1 MGNNVPAF
9 NSWRTRGSVG
19 QEGGTVKNLRWII
32 GLLAVLAL
40 VAAACGGNDDDD
52 SGADIPAAAIQA
64 PDDMDDEM
72 DESMDDDMD
81 DEMDES
87 MDDDMDDEM
96 DESVDDDMDDEMDE
110 SMDDDMDDSDAEPVA
125 TEEPEVDP
133 CEAVDLEATDIGITE
148 DTITVLVMADVGSPL
163 APGLFQGSI
172 DGVKAWAN
180 HVNSE
185 GGLACRQVEV
195 IEHDSAIN
203 PTETTNGFL
212 VACEEAF
219 ALVGT
224 TALFAL
230 DTTDLQTCS
239 DAHGND
245 IGVPDFAYITT
256 EPPHQCSV
264 VTFATSRPNSECPYA
279 GTGDRAVQSQVG
291 HVQWLLENID
301 PNING
306 VYLVPS
312 DLPSTIATSMPQ
324 VRSFQEIGV
333 VIDGEPG
340 VSGFTTQSEYGA
352 YIQIMRDNDSN
363 FAYSG
368 SDDQSMI
375 KWRSE
380 AEAQGLD
387 TDSVIWMCQLACY
400 TPSFLEAGDV
410 VENTY
415 MWIWFLPFD
424 EADTN
429 QELADFMEAIDDPFP
444 PAWAAGSWADGVLF
458 EQVVNGIVAES
469 GPNGLTRQAV
479 LDGARNLT
487 SFDVN
492 GWWSPADYSTT
503 ENIMPC
509 FMLMQVQNNEFVRV
523 HPAERGELDCNP
535 DNVVGLT
542 SDWGAE
548 FGG

>member
-1 MGNNVPAF
+1 MKHF
-9 NSWRTRGSVG
+9 
-19 QEGGTVKNLRWII
+19 RWLIC
-32 GLLAVLAL
+32 LLAVFAL

-52 SGADIPAAAIQA
+52 SGAAAPDVA
-64 PDDMDDEM
+64 PTEAPDDEMDDDMDDEMDESMDDEMDDDMDDEM

-87 MDDDMDDEM
+87 MDDDMDD
-96 DESVDDDMDDEMDE
+96 DEP
-110 SMDDDMDDSDAEPVA
+110 EPVA

-133 CEAVDLEATDIGITE
+133 CEAVDLEATDIGITS

-172 DGVKAWAN
+172 DGVKAWAD

-230 DTTDLQTCS
+230 DTTDLQSCP
-239 DAHGND
+239 DAAGND

-279 GTGDRAVQSQVG
+279 GTGPRAVQSQVG
-291 HVQWLLENID
+291 HVQWLLENVES
-301 PNING
+301 NLNG

-312 DLPSTIATSMPQ
+312 DLPSTIASTMPQ
-324 VRSFQEIGV
+324 LRSFQELGI

-352 YIQIMRDNDSN
+352 YIQVMRDADSN
-363 FAYSG
+363 FAYTG

-387 TDSVIWMCQLACY
+387 VDSIIWMCQLACY

-410 VENTY
+410 IENTY
-415 MWIWFLPFD
+415 IWLWFLPID
-424 EADTN
+424 EVDHN
-429 QELADFMEAIDDPFP
+429 QELADFMQFIDNDFP

-458 EQVVNGIVAES
+458 EQVVNNIVAEG
-469 GPNGLTRQAV
+469 GPNAVTRQAV
-479 LDGARNLT
+479 LDGARSLT

-509 FMLMQVQNNEFVRV
+509 FMLMQVQNNDFVRV
-523 HPAERGELDCNP
+523 HPTAPGELDCDA

-542 SDWGAE
+542 KDWGAE

>member
-1 MGNNVPAF
+1 MGKTG
-9 NSWRTRGSVG
+9 TRHITGRSMRARRSF
-19 QEGGTVKNLRWII
+19 EGGNVKHFRWLIC
-32 GLLAVLAL
+32 LLAVFAL

-52 SGADIPAAAIQA
+52 SGAPA
-64 PDDMDDEM
+64 PDAAPTEAPDSMDDDMGDDSM
-72 DESMDDDMD
+72 DDDMSDDSMDDSMDDDMGDDSMDDSMDDDMD
-81 DEMDES
+81 DDA
-87 MDDDMDDEM
+87 
-96 DESVDDDMDDEMDE
+96 
-110 SMDDDMDDSDAEPVA
+110 AEPVA

-133 CEAVDLEATDIGITE
+133 CEAVDLEATDIGITS

-180 HVNSE
+180 HVNAE
-185 GGLACRQVEV
+185 GGLACRQIEV

-230 DTTDLQTCS
+230 DTTDLQSCP
-239 DAHGND
+239 DAQSNE

-291 HVQWLLENID
+291 HVQYLLENVSA
-301 PNING
+301 NLNG
-306 VYLVPS
+306 VYLIPS

-352 YIQIMRDNDSN
+352 YIQIMRDNNSN

-387 TDSVIWMCQLACY
+387 VDSVIWMCQLACY

-415 MWIWFLPFD
+415 IWIWFLPFD
-424 EADTN
+424 ETDTN
-429 QELADFMEAIDDPFP
+429 QELADFMEAINDPFP

-469 GPNGLTRQAV
+469 GPNAITRQAV
-479 LDGARNLT
+479 LEGARNLT

-523 HPAERGELDCNP
+523 HPAERGELDCNA

-542 SDWGAE
+542 RDWGAE

>member
-1 MGNNVPAF
+1 MGKTG
-9 NSWRTRGSVG
+9 TRYTVG
-19 QEGGTVKNLRWII
+19 RQMRARRSFEGGNVKHFRWLIC
-32 GLLAVLAL
+32 LLAVFAL

-52 SGADIPAAAIQA
+52 SGAAAPDVA
-64 PDDMDDEM
+64 PTEAPDDEMDDDMDDEMDESMDDEMDDDMDDEM

-87 MDDDMDDEM
+87 MDDDMDD
-96 DESVDDDMDDEMDE
+96 DEP
-110 SMDDDMDDSDAEPVA
+110 EPVA

-133 CEAVDLEATDIGITE
+133 CEAVDLEATDIGITS

-172 DGVKAWAN
+172 DGVKAWAD

-230 DTTDLQTCS
+230 DTTDLQSCP
-239 DAHGND
+239 DAAGND

-279 GTGDRAVQSQVG
+279 GTGPRAVQSQVG
-291 HVQWLLENID
+291 HVQWLLENVES
-301 PNING
+301 NLNG

-312 DLPSTIATSMPQ
+312 DLPSTIASTMPQ
-324 VRSFQEIGV
+324 LRSFQELGI

-352 YIQIMRDNDSN
+352 YIQVMRDADSN
-363 FAYSG
+363 FAYTG

-387 TDSVIWMCQLACY
+387 VDSIIWMCQLACY

-410 VENTY
+410 IENTY
-415 MWIWFLPFD
+415 IWLWFLPID
-424 EADTN
+424 EVDHN
-429 QELADFMEAIDDPFP
+429 QELADFMQFIDNDFP

-458 EQVVNGIVAES
+458 EQVVNNIVAEG
-469 GPNGLTRQAV
+469 GPNAVTRQAV
-479 LDGARNLT
+479 LDGARSLT

-509 FMLMQVQNNEFVRV
+509 FMLMQVQNNDFVRV
-523 HPAERGELDCNP
+523 HPTAPGELDCDA

-542 SDWGAE
+542 KDWGAE

>member
-1 MGNNVPAF
+1 M
-9 NSWRTRGSVG
+9 
-19 QEGGTVKNLRWII
+19 KHLRWFIC
-32 GLLAVLAL
+32 LLAVLAL
-40 VAAACGGNDDDD
+40 VAAACGGNDDAD
-52 SGADIPAAAIQA
+52 SGAAAPDAA
-64 PDDMDDEM
+64 PTEAPEPMDDDMGADDMDD
-72 DESMDDDMD
+72 SMDDDMD
-81 DEMDES
+81 DDSMDDSMDDDMGADDMGDDSMDDDMGADDMDDS
-87 MDDDMDDEM
+87 MDDDMDAP
-96 DESVDDDMDDEMDE
+96 
-110 SMDDDMDDSDAEPVA
+110 DAEPVA

-133 CEAVDLEATDIGITE
+133 CANVDLEATDIGITS

-172 DGVKAWAN
+172 DGVKAWSN

-185 GGLACRQVEV
+185 GGLACRQIEV
-195 IEHDSAIN
+195 LEHDSAIN

-212 VACEEAF
+212 VACESAF

-230 DTTDLQTCS
+230 DTLDLQTCP

-264 VTFATSRPNSECPYA
+264 VTFATSRPNSACPY
-279 GTGDRAVQSQVG
+279 GGSGPRTVQSQVG
-291 HVQWLLENID
+291 HVQWLQENIEPD
-301 PNING
+301 LNG
-306 VYLVPS
+306 VYLVPN
-312 DLPSTIATSMPQ
+312 DLPSTISSSMPQ

-333 VIDGEPG
+333 VMEGEPG
-340 VSGFTTQSEYGA
+340 ISGFTTQSEYGA
-352 YIQIMRDNDSN
+352 FIQIMRDTNSN

-380 AEAQGLD
+380 AEAQGFD
-387 TDSVIWMCQLACY
+387 ADSAIWMCQLACY

-410 VENTY
+410 IEGTFT
-415 MWIWFLPFD
+415 WIWFLPFN
-424 EADTN
+424 EADQN
-429 QELADFMEAIDDPFP
+429 QELADFMKAIDDPFP

-458 EQVVNGIVAES
+458 EQVVNAIVADS
-469 GPNGLTRQAV
+469 GPNGVTRQAV
-479 LDGARNLT
+479 LDGARSLT

-492 GWWSPADYSTT
+492 GWWGPADYSTT
-503 ENIMPC
+503 QNIMPC
-509 FMLMQVQNNEFVRV
+509 FMVMQVQDGAFVRV
-523 HPAERGELDCNP
+523 YPEAVGELDCNP
-535 DNVVGLT
+535 DNVVELT
-542 SDWGAE
+542 LDWLAE

>member
-1 MGNNVPAF
+1 M
-9 NSWRTRGSVG
+9 
-19 QEGGTVKNLRWII
+19 KHLRWTI
-32 GLLAVLAL
+32 GLLAIFAL
-40 VAAACGGNDDDD
+40 VAVSCGGNDD
-52 SGADIPAAAIQA
+52 SGGSAPAAAPTEA
-64 PDDMDDEM
+64 PDDSMDESGGTADDMDDSMGDDSMDDSMGDDMDDDMGDDSMDDSMDDDMGDDSMDDEMDDSMDDEM
-72 DESMDDDMD
+72 DE
-81 DEMDES
+81 
-87 MDDDMDDEM
+87 
-96 DESVDDDMDDEMDE
+96 
-110 SMDDDMDDSDAEPVA
+110 SDAEPVA

-133 CEAVDLEATDIGITE
+133 CEAVDLEATDIGITS

-180 HVNSE
+180 QVNSE
-185 GGLACRQVEV
+185 GGLACRQIEV
-195 IEHDSAIN
+195 LEHDSAIN

-230 DTTDLQTCS
+230 DTTDLQSCA
-239 DAHGND
+239 DAQGNE

-291 HVQWLLENID
+291 HVQYLLENVSSEL
-301 PNING
+301 NG
-306 VYLVPS
+306 VYLIPS

-324 VRSFQEIGV
+324 VRAFQEIGV

-340 VSGFTTQSEYGA
+340 ISGFTTQSEYGA
-352 YIQIMRDNDSN
+352 FIQIMRDNTSN

-387 TDSVIWMCQLACY
+387 ADSVIWMCQLACY

-410 VENTY
+410 IENTY
-415 MWIWFLPFD
+415 IWIWFLPFD

-458 EQVVNGIVAES
+458 EQVVNEIVAES
-469 GPNGLTRQAV
+469 GPNALTRQAV

-542 SDWGAE
+542 RDWGAE

>member
-1 MGNNVPAF
+1 MSATFYSRYAVRRAHRF
-9 NSWRTRGSVG
+9 D
-19 QEGGTVKNLRWII
+19 EGGNVKHFRWII

-40 VAAACGGNDDDD
+40 VAAACGGGNDDDD
-52 SGADIPAAAIQA
+52 SGSSASTAAPTEA
-64 PDDMDDEM
+64 PDDM

-81 DEMDES
+81 DDDMDDSMDDDMDESMGDDMGDDDMDES
-87 MDDDMDDEM
+87 MDDDMG
-96 DESVDDDMDDEMDE
+96 ESDP
-110 SMDDDMDDSDAEPVA
+110 EPVA

-133 CEAVDLEATDIGITE
+133 CEAVDLEATDIGITS

-180 HVNSE
+180 HVNAE
-185 GGLACRQVEV
+185 GGLACRQIEV

-212 VACEEAF
+212 VACEDAF

-230 DTTDLQTCS
+230 DTTDLQSCP
-239 DAHGND
+239 DAQGNE

-291 HVQWLLENID
+291 HIQWLQENIEA
-301 PNING
+301 NLNG

-352 YIQIMRDNDSN
+352 YIQIMRDSN
-363 FAYSG
+363 SNLAYSG

-387 TDSVIWMCQLACY
+387 VDSVLWMCQLACY

-458 EQVVNGIVAES
+458 EQVVNEIVAES
-469 GPNGLTRQAV
+469 GPNALTRQAV
-479 LDGARNLT
+479 LDGARSLT

-492 GWWSPADYSTT
+492 GWWGPADFSTT

-523 HPAERGELDCNP
+523 HPAERGELDCNA
-535 DNVVGLT
+535 DNVVPLT
-542 SDWGAE
+542 RDWGAE

>member
-1 MGNNVPAF
+1 MGKTG
-9 NSWRTRGSVG
+9 TRYTVG
-19 QEGGTVKNLRWII
+19 RQMRARRSFEGGNVKHFRWLIC
-32 GLLAVLAL
+32 LLAVFAL

-52 SGADIPAAAIQA
+52 SGAAAPDVAPTEA
-64 PDDMDDEM
+64 PDDEMDDDMDDEMDESMDDEMDDDMDDEMDESMDDEMDDEM

-81 DEMDES
+81 DDEP
-87 MDDDMDDEM
+87 
-96 DESVDDDMDDEMDE
+96 
-110 SMDDDMDDSDAEPVA
+110 EPVA

-133 CEAVDLEATDIGITE
+133 CEAVDLEATDIGITS

-172 DGVKAWAN
+172 DGVKAWAD

-230 DTTDLQTCS
+230 DTTDLQSCP
-239 DAHGND
+239 DAAGND

-279 GTGDRAVQSQVG
+279 GTGPRAVQSQVG
-291 HVQWLLENID
+291 HVQWLLENVES
-301 PNING
+301 NLNG

-312 DLPSTIATSMPQ
+312 DLPSTIASTMPQ
-324 VRSFQEIGV
+324 LRSFQELGI

-352 YIQIMRDNDSN
+352 YIQVMRDADSN
-363 FAYSG
+363 FAYTG

-387 TDSVIWMCQLACY
+387 VDSIIWMCQLACY

-410 VENTY
+410 IENTY
-415 MWIWFLPFD
+415 IWLWFLPFD
-424 EADTN
+424 EVDHN
-429 QELADFMEAIDDPFP
+429 QELADFMVAIDNPFP

-458 EQVVNGIVAES
+458 EQVVNGIVAEG
-469 GPNGLTRQAV
+469 GPNAVTRQAV
-479 LDGARNLT
+479 LDGARSLT

-509 FMLMQVQNNEFVRV
+509 FMLMQVQNNDFVRV
-523 HPAERGELDCNP
+523 HPTAPGELDCDA

-542 SDWGAE
+542 KDWGAE